1 MSNAPP
7 IYGREYELSWLE
19 TKILGLQHSAS
30 LSPVI
35 LLYGPKGSGKRYLIH
50 HLLRRLEGESTLDG
64 RLFFHTQPQRRDLG
78 LKEWAEAALRSVGSP
93 DRGLHA
99 QLNRERDLYA
109 GRLQTALKGAY
120 KAPARAY
127 TLDGSVRQLSGSNA
141 PMGDPGGGP
150 LAKQFSDC
158 LAGWLKPL
166 IEDPRMAR
174 LLFVLEDFERYAPPI
189 KQWVGGNL
197 RAALQGNRT
206 LPPVLFL
213 LTGLKNWREADLEAY
228 WEIPKEARFGI
239 EIGPLS
245 RASCIEWLEAE
256 GVPADWV
263 DVLLELTEGIPASI
277 QKWLRDRGQL
287 EQMVMKEDINYEF
300 HVYLSAKERRWVHA
314 AAMAERVS
322 RESLQVLLGREESE
336 SAFAWLSEECP
347 VDEIRGVK
355 SGGQEAIILKNSFRG
370 RVLKYASGQT
380 PLRNREFREKYALY
394 AEVAERVPS
403 ADHRLNLR
411 QLVAVQ
417 PFNPS
422 LIKEVFRSHE

>member
-1 MSNAPP
+1 
-7 IYGREYELSWLE
+7 
-19 TKILGLQHSAS
+19 
-30 LSPVI
+30 
-35 LLYGPKGSGKRYLIH
+35 
-50 HLLRRLEGESTLDG
+50 
-64 RLFFHTQPQRRDLG
+64 
-78 LKEWAEAALRSVGSP
+78 
-93 DRGLHA
+93 
-99 QLNRERDLYA
+99 
-109 GRLQTALKGAY
+109 
-120 KAPARAY
+120 
-127 TLDGSVRQLSGSNA
+127 
-141 PMGDPGGGP
+141 MGDPGGGP

-314 AAMAERVS
+314 AAIAERVS